1 MKNNMEMRDQSINS
15 LLWKFSLPAIV
26 GMLVNALYNI
36 VDRIF
41 VGRGVGFIAIAATT
55 VAFPIML
62 ILLAISILIGV
73 GATALISIRLGQQKI
88 EEAERVAGNATV
100 MLILLP
106 VIIGAIYLLFP
117 DPILI
122 FFGASQEALPYAR
135 DFVQIIMLGAAFG
148 SISMG
153 MNNFIRAE
161 GNPRLAMLTQVIGA
175 LINGVLNYI
184 FIFKLGLGI
193 KGSALATVSGQLF
206 SAIWV
211 LSYFLSGRSLVKI
224 RLKNLKLQPPILLSI
239 VSIGF
244 APFAMQIAHSIQQS
258 ILNKTLLVYGGDLAL
273 SAVGIMM
280 SIAALMFMPIVGLSQ
295 GAQPLIGF
303 NYGARQYD
311 RVKETFKKAII
322 AGTCIALAGYLVI
335 NIWPTQIVGLFSKDT
350 ALTEMSSHA
359 MRVFF
364 ALFPVVGFQIIGSN
378 YFQAVGKPVQSTI
391 LSLSRQALLFIPLL
405 LILPRFWGIDGVWRT
420 APIADGLAVLLTATL
435 VYFEM
440 KNLPKS
446 KPLDDPDEQHKS
458 IAASSPR

>member
-1 MKNNMEMRDQSINS
+1 
-15 LLWKFSLPAIV
+15 
-26 GMLVNALYNI
+26 
-36 VDRIF
+36 
-41 VGRGVGFIAIAATT
+41 
-55 VAFPIML
+55 
-62 ILLAISILIGV
+62 
-73 GATALISIRLGQQKI
+73 
-88 EEAERVAGNATV
+88 
-100 MLILLP
+100 
-106 VIIGAIYLLFP
+106 
-117 DPILI
+117 
-122 FFGASQEALPYAR
+122 
-135 DFVQIIMLGAAFG
+135 
-148 SISMG
+148 
-153 MNNFIRAE
+153 
-161 GNPRLAMLTQVIGA
+161 
-175 LINGVLNYI
+175 
-184 FIFKLGLGI
+184 
-193 KGSALATVSGQLF
+193 
-206 SAIWV
+206 
-211 LSYFLSGRSLVKI
+211 
-224 RLKNLKLQPPILLSI
+224 
-239 VSIGF
+239 
-244 APFAMQIAHSIQQS
+244 
-258 ILNKTLLVYGGDLAL
+258 
-273 SAVGIMM
+273 M